1 MGESYWDLNKEAIA
15 RQVDQRGVVVLDNVC
30 GMPIYNEAFIS
41 KSVTIGLN
49 LSGWLRAEY
58 DMRSI
63 EVCQHDISVVYPDHI
78 MMVKESSDDYRVM
91 LIIISPRYFEQ
102 LKRINPLGYQVNLSY
117 HYQTHFQLN
126 NEQFEQ
132 QLSLFRLMQHVAKS
146 DNPRRVDLINHLLE
160 LIFVFLQEYKQDK
173 GEVVRTPSA
182 QEALFASFHDAVARY
197 YTSSREVQFYAD
209 MFNMTPKRFS
219 SVIKHLTG
227 VSALNWIGDFVIVQ
241 AKSLL
246 HNHRQLTIQQVAQ
259 RLGFSDH
266 TSFSRYFKH
275 YTGMSP
281 KAFRS

>member
-1 MGESYWDLNKEAIA
+1 MGEDFWKLNKEEIA
-15 RQVDQRGVVVLDNVC
+15 RQVRLRGVVVLDNVSEV
-30 GMPIYNEAFIS
+30 PIYDETFIT

-49 LSGWLRAEY
+49 VSGWLRAEY

-63 EVCQHDISVVYPDHI
+63 EIRQHNISVVYPDHI
-78 MMVKESSDDYRVM
+78 LMVKESSADYRVM
-91 LIIISPRYFEQ
+91 LIIISQQYFEQ
-102 LKRINPLGYQVNLSY
+102 LKRVNPLGYQVNLNY
-117 HYQTHFQLN
+117 HYQTYFHLN
-126 NEQFEQ
+126 SEQFEQ

-146 DNPRRVDLINHLLE
+146 DNPRRMDLINHLLE
-160 LIFVFLQEYKQDK
+160 LIFELLQEYKLSR
-173 GEVVRTPSA
+173 GEVVRPPSA
-182 QEALFASFHDAVARY
+182 QEALFARFHDAVVRN
-197 YTSSREVQFYAD
+197 YTNSREVQFYAD

-219 SVIKHLTG
+219 SLIKQFTG

-246 HNHRQLTIQQVAQ
+246 RNHRQLTIQQVAQ

-281 KAFRS
+281 TAYRS